1 MKHQQKKMGSCQIKA
16 PQTLHARWTIPC
28 GFERDGVVVVDGA
41 ISGSGS
47 TPWIHLGWDRLL
59 LLLAISEVL
68 LPSLETLRLLLLLLL
83 LLEATELL
91 LLRLSH
97 APAKMAGLLVV
108 KALVHLSISLATATP
123 KTTTVLMTAVWQ
135 E

>member
-1 MKHQQKKMGSCQIKA
+1 MGSCQIKA
-16 PQTLHARWTIPC
+16 PQSLHSRWTIPG

-47 TPWIHLGWDRLL
+47 TPWIHLGWARLL
-59 LLLAISEVL
+59 LLLAISKAL
-68 LPSLETLRLLLLLLL
+68 LPPLESLRLLLLLLLL